1 VVTGGASGVGAA
13 LLDVLAELDAAH
25 VTVLDRNVP
34 IGPHD
39 EHLQIDLANEAE
51 IHDAIGRIEAPV
63 HALFN
68 NAGVAD
74 DTVAGTTVMA
84 VNYLAVRS
92 LSEGLLDSMP
102 EGAAIVNTAS
112 LAGHGWP
119 EQIMPIT
126 ELLDLFDGPE
136 GWDESLA
143 WWEANAATLGRP
155 YNFSKAAVQV
165 YTMRA
170 SYPMHRRKVRIN
182 AICPGVIDTPLLED
196 FRRVS
201 SDGVIDWAISEMGAA
216 SRPAGLQPRSR
227 SSVCPR
233 PTMSTA
239 STSRWMRG
247 SRPPASP
254 ARSRR
259 PGRADGRSAAVDPLP
274 QIADTAS
281 SSRHGGDLGHRVDR
295 RAVAQFDRAA
305 CRTIVQDPCSS
316 TSTKPTDS

>member
-1 VVTGGASGVGAA
+1 MIPAMTTDLNYRGRRVVVTGGASGVGAA
-13 LLDVLAELDAAH
+13 LLDVLAELEATH

-34 IGPHD
+34 TGPHH
-39 EHLQIDLANEAE
+39 EYLQVDLADEAALR
-51 IHDAIGRIEAPV
+51 DAIGKIEAPV

-74 DTVAGTTVMA
+74 DTVAGVTVMA
-84 VNYLAVRS
+84 VNYLAVRA

-119 EQIMPIT
+119 EQLVQIT
-126 ELLDLFDGPE
+126 ELLDLFDGAD
-136 GWDESLA
+136 GWAKSLA

-182 AICPGVIDTPLLED
+182 SVCPGVVDTPLLED

-201 SDGVIDWAISEMGAA
+201 SDAVIDWAIGEMGAA
-216 SRPAGLQPRSR
+216 ITPRGIASALALLGLPALSYVTGVNLE
-227 SSVCPR
+227 VDAGI
-233 PTMSTA
+233 TA
-239 STSRWMRG
+239 
-247 SRPPASP
+247 
-254 ARSRR
+254 ARVI
-259 PGRADGRSAAVDPLP
+259 G
-274 QIADTAS
+274 QIAPP
-281 SSRHGGDLGHRVDR
+281 G
-295 RAVAQFDRAA
+295 
-305 CRTIVQDPCSS
+305 
-316 TSTKPTDS
+316 TS